1 MFFHVG
7 LGIWDD
13 DDFLIKV
20 LTSFC
25 FILIH
30 IAKMVSL
37 SNNKI
42 LEEYFSMQLNLIKDY
57 G

>member
-7 LGIWDD
+7 LGSW
-13 DDFLIKV
+13 DDFLIKG

-30 IAKMVSL
+30 RAKMVSL